1 MELFAANKDKVFHAL
16 NKILEHE
23 MAGVVRYTH
32 YSLMI
37 IGHGR
42 IPIVSWMRAQAQE
55 SLTHATQAG
64 EMITHFGE
72 HPSLKI
78 ATLTETHKHNI
89 DEILTES
96 LEHEHGALKLYRELL
111 ALAEEANSII
121 LEEYARNLI
130 VEEETHIG
138 EVEKMLKKPF

>member
-1 MELFAANKDKVFHAL
+1 MELRLDNKAQVFEVL
-16 NKILEHE
+16 NGILELE

-42 IPIVSWMRAQAQE
+42 IPIVSWMRSQAQE
-55 SLTHATQAG
+55 SLTHATEAG

-78 ATLTETHKHNI
+78 AELTETHQHNI
-89 DEILTES
+89 DEILKES
-96 LEHEHGALKLYRELL
+96 LEHEQKALGLYHQLLKLVEGK
-111 ALAEEANSII
+111 SVI
-121 LEEYARNLI
+121 LEEYARKLI

-138 EVEKMLKKPF
+138 EVEKMLKRPY